1 MKQKKTFKKKKT
13 AVLTMTKLRYQNR
26 RKTRKRTN
34 KITNKI
40 TNNRKIYKLSN
51 KYNLFGGNEIVINPE
66 DLNPPIRLLRL
77 KGAKQFYVIDDS
89 VCLGGTKQRLLSK
102 YLPLFEQKEII
113 YAGPDTGMAQIALA
127 VGCKAFNKQAI
138 VFLNTYK
145 NANPLPILTQNAIKL
160 GAKIYYTDSPTG
172 RTLKETQEAA
182 QRYYEEDTEN
192 RLLLPF
198 GLHSKEGELTF
209 NCFVEALQE
218 VLGKIKEPKRLW
230 CVAGSG
236 FLFSVL
242 HHIFPKTKLM
252 IVQVGKKIWPDQL
265 ENMDAKLFIASEKFA
280 ENAKE
285 QPPYNTIPWYDAKVW
300 HFVKKYGQDGDY
312 IWNVAGLRK
321 I

>member
-1 MKQKKTFKKKKT
+1 MKQKKTFKRKIKAKMSDKFINNKT
-13 AVLTMTKLRYQNR
+13 K
-26 RKTRKRTN
+26 KRTQ
-34 KITNKI
+34 KTK
-40 TNNRKIYKLSN
+40 KYKLHKN
-51 KYNLFGGNEIVINPE
+51 YNLFGGNDLEIKPE

-77 KGAKQFYVIDDS
+77 KGQKQFYVIDDS

-145 NANPLPILTQNAIKL
+145 HANPLPILTQNAIKL
-160 GAKIYYTDSPTG
+160 GAKIFYTDSPTG
-172 RTLKETQEAA
+172 RTLKETQDAA
-182 QRYYEEDTEN
+182 LKYYEEDIEN

-209 NCFVEALQE
+209 NCFVQALQE

-242 HHIFPKTKLM
+242 HHIFPKTKMM

-265 ENMDAKLFIASEKFA
+265 ENMNAKLFIASEKFA

-312 IWNVAGLRK
+312 IWNVAGVRK
-321 I
+321 L